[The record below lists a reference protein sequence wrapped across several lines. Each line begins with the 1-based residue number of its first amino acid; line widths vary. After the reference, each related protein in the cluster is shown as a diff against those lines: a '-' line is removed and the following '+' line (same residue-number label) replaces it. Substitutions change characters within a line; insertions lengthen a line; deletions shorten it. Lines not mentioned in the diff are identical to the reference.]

1 MEHNRK
7 FFTSVAVTGLACVL
21 LAGSALALPAP
32 SLQFGPMPD
41 QVQAKPVNLS
51 MATGART
58 GLGSRGSELSLAQAS
73 RDGAQLESGTTV
85 RAGTNRASRSKTAYL
100 MSGLVLAAMATP
112 IALHRS
118 NDGDDASKSMS
129 AGTRPIGGA
138 LDAGD
143 AIGGRGD
150 HDCDDHP
157 EDCECDCHCDDCD
170 DDDGGG
176 GGGGGGGG
184 QLPEPGTVP
193 LIGAG
198 LMVALAF
205 RRRRP

>member
-32 SLQFGPMPD
+32 SLQFGPVPD
-41 QVQAKPVNLS
+41 QVQASSSQPVTLS
-51 MATGART
+51 MATGTRT
-58 GLGSRGSELSLAQAS
+58 GLGSRSSELSLAQAS

-85 RAGTNRASRSKTAYL
+85 RAGTNRASRSKTTYL

-129 AGTRPIGGA
+129 AETRPLGGA

-143 AIGGRGD
+143 AIGGRSGGD
-150 HDCDDHP
+150 GDCDDHP
-157 EDCECDCHCDDCD
+157 DGCTCDCCCEDCCDEC

-176 GGGGGGGG
+176 GGGGGGGDRKS
-184 QLPEPGTVP
+184 V
-193 LIGAG
+193 
-198 LMVALAF
+198 V
-205 RRRRP
+205 